1 MVLIFQHYLIKLTNM
16 SKRKTVNVEW
26 LKDKANTLLAN
37 PDLLME
43 EKLGV
48 IAMIE
53 MVLLET
59 DNYNGFRFLYYVNG
73 TTPELGTDEWVT
85 RKYI

>member
-1 MVLIFQHYLIKLTNM
+1 M

-26 LKDKANTLLAN
+26 LKDKANILLAN

-53 MVLLET
+53 MVLLES

-73 TTPELGTDEWVT
+73 VIPAVGTDEWT
-85 RKYI
+85 ARKYF

>member
-1 MVLIFQHYLIKLTNM
+1 MKIAYMN
-16 SKRKTVNVEW
+16 KRKTVNVEW
-26 LKDKANTLLAN
+26 LKGKANTLLAN

-48 IAMIE
+48 ITMIE
-53 MVLLET
+53 MVLLES

-73 TTPELGTDEWVT
+73 ATPELGTDEWTT

>member
-1 MVLIFQHYLIKLTNM
+1 M

-59 DNYNGFRFLYYVNG
+59 DNYNGFVPLYYIDG
-73 TTPELGTDEWVT
+73 ATPEVGTDEWT
-85 RKYI
+85 ARKYF